1 MAGKA
6 ARNAGALN
14 NVSGVNSVLRAMGI
28 LDLLGRSGKRMGVTE
43 IGAELGLHK
52 STVYRILS
60 TLEQGGYVQQDLE
73 TGKYSLGTH
82 ILELGMQCLQQIDL
96 REKAGPIMKRLSAE
110 TGEVVHLAILDGLEV
125 VYIDKAE
132 QSQTLTMRAR
142 IGARAHAHCTALGKV
157 LLAFRGNEV
166 MAHLEGRE
174 LVRQTPNTI
183 TSVAELRAHLSLVR
197 ERGYAIDDEENEQ
210 GVRCVAVPIRN
221 HAGTVVAAMSI
232 SAPSVRLTRERVSEV
247 VPLILR
253 AGRDLSEAL
262 GYRPGPPEC
271 QGVRSAVPEQWV

>member
-1 MAGKA
+1 M
-6 ARNAGALN
+6 
-14 NVSGVNSVLRAMGI
+14 RAMSI

-43 IGAELGLHK
+43 IGTELGLHK

-60 TLEQGGYVQQDLE
+60 TLEQGGYIQQDTE
-73 TGKYSLGTH
+73 SGKYSLGTH

-96 REKAGPIMKRLSAE
+96 REKAAPIMKRLSAE

-125 VYIDKAE
+125 VYIDKVE

-157 LLAFRGNEV
+157 LLAFRGDDV
-166 MAHLEGRE
+166 LARLEGRE
-174 LVRQTPNTI
+174 LARQTPNTI
-183 TSVAELRAHLSLVR
+183 TSIPELRAHLSTVR
-197 ERGYAIDDEENEQ
+197 DRGYAVDDEENEQ

-232 SAPSVRLTRERVSEV
+232 SAPTVRLPRERVDEV
-247 VPLILR
+247 VPLVLK
-253 AGRDLSEAL
+253 AGRDLSGTL
-262 GYRPGPPEC
+262 GYRSRPEAQAC
-271 QGVRSAVPEQWV
+271 YSGSWARAYNS